1 MRWQRCNGSICQSF
15 CKGDNIFD
23 KRYHRW
29 LLPLITFLV
38 AVGITIAWLAMDPR
52 LAGLRFATSG
62 NFPRSYFL
70 GFKTLDLFD
79 ILHRSLLNLGL
90 ISIGLFLLSTLVA
103 LLRPR
108 FLGITSVFALST
120 MIYAIG
126 GGLFL
131 AEQSPAPHYV
141 YLADAFAHG
150 KYYLEA
156 EPPNAE
162 ENDWTYYNG
171 KWMISFPPTPA
182 LLMTPFVAVFGRNF
196 NDVIFTALFGAL
208 NVAIVYDLVP
218 KVGQRLKH
226 PFQSST
232 PARLGIAA
240 LFGFGTVHWW
250 VTSVGQVWFTA
261 QIVAVTFLL
270 LALRETFE
278 QGRPILV
285 STWLVLS
292 AMARPTIL
300 LSLPIFIWLLCPT
313 NTLRRMLLGLIPLG
327 LAGFFMV
334 AYNLVRFGDPFELGY
349 RYMQLEK
356 LLEKTL
362 EEHGTFSLA
371 YLGRNLYYAFLD
383 LPKLSPRWPY
393 VLMDGWGLS
402 LFISTPAL
410 VYIFLGT
417 WRERIGQTC
426 ALAACLVAA
435 PSLLYYNTGYLQAGY
450 RYVLD
455 FMPFLVVPIVIGMGG
470 KLTRISVFLIL
481 LSICMGFL
489 SLVNF
494 YGLYFE
500 WF

>member
-1 MRWQRCNGSICQSF
+1 M
-15 CKGDNIFD
+15 
-23 KRYHRW
+23 
-29 LLPLITFLV
+29 L
-38 AVGITIAWLAMDPR
+38 AWLAIDPR

-70 GFKTLDLFD
+70 GFKTLDLFE

-103 LLRPR
+103 FLRPQL
-108 FLGITSVFALST
+108 LGITAVFAFST
-120 MIYAIG
+120 MVYAISG
-126 GGLFL
+126 GIFF

-150 KYYLEA
+150 RFHLVA

-162 ENDWTYYNG
+162 ENDWTYSNG
-171 KWMISFPPTPA
+171 KWMVSFPPTPA
-182 LLMTPFVAVFGRNF
+182 LLMTPLVAAFGTHF

-218 KVGQRLKH
+218 KVNRRLKN
-226 PFQSST
+226 PFRVST
-232 PARLGIAA
+232 LAQLAITA

-250 VTSVGQVWFTA
+250 VASVGQVWFTA
-261 QIVAVTFLL
+261 QIVAETFLL

-292 AMARPTIL
+292 AMARPPVL

-327 LAGFFMV
+327 LAGIFMV

-383 LPKLSPRWPY
+383 LPKLSTRWPC

-410 VYIFLGT
+410 AYMFLCP
-417 WRERIGQTC
+417 WRERIVQAC
-426 ALAACLVAA
+426 ALAVCLVAA

-455 FMPFLVVPIVIGMGG
+455 FLPFIVVLIVIGMRGR
-470 KLTRISVFLIL
+470 LTRISSFLIL
-481 LSICMGFL
+481 VSICIGFL